1 MKFFVSTFFFTDKS
15 SQKVVFCKDQ
25 CSCPSMDILRWEKYF
40 KRTDKYKTYAGF
52 FQRALL
58 TLVWLL
64 TFQEIIFKQFLCVFL
79 IKQQSNYKN
88 HKNCINKQFSFVVCI
103 FVKFSVTFAYVNK
116 QHQPLPSLMQ
126 QLASY
131 HINYHLILA
140 LRMII
145 KVYNFG
151 KIFCFESRSWVQ
163 SSEQL
168 LFEEFG

>member
-88 HKNCINKQFSFVVCI
+88 HKNCINKQFCYVHLCQILCNFCI
-103 FVKFSVTFAYVNK
+103 CK
-116 QHQPLPSLMQ
+116 QPPTSLMR

-140 LRMII
+140 LKLI
-145 KVYNFG
+145 KAHTFQNIRPQHSV
-151 KIFCFESRSWVQ
+151 
-163 SSEQL
+163 
-168 LFEEFG
+168 